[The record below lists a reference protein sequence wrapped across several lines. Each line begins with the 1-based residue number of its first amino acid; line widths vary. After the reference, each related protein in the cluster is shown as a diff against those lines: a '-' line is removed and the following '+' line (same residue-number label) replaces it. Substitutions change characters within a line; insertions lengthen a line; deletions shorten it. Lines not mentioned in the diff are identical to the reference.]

1 MPRIAY
7 GLRMAMRS
15 HKIEI
20 PDPARDAAA
29 ERPNACTMCHQEKSP
44 EWAAAEMR
52 RMFGERYLP
61 PTRRRVPGTL
71 AMPDAFVSLLTGD
84 PIERVV
90 YATAAS
96 DPGAVVTSRGRE
108 KMRLALIAT
117 LGDAYATVRNVAR
130 HSLLKLEERYPVAIG
145 DELRRYDP
153 MALTAE
159 QRGALVRS
167 MLASFVQ
174 RVGFGRPDV
183 DEVVRLLRQQSETP
197 ISIGR

>member
-1 MPRIAY
+1 
-7 GLRMAMRS
+7 
-15 HKIEI
+15 
-20 PDPARDAAA
+20 
-29 ERPNACTMCHQEKSP
+29 
-44 EWAAAEMR
+44 
-52 RMFGERYLP
+52 
-61 PTRRRVPGTL
+61 
-71 AMPDAFVSLLTGD
+71 MPDAFVSLLTGD